1 MVGLGNIDNFI
12 GNLFLFSLFL
22 FSHLASVGLV
32 RTKGHALH
40 NTKRIVTY
48 AFAQKDTQGNTVNWV
63 RKYKL

>member
-1 MVGLGNIDNFI
+1 MVGLGNIDNFR

-40 NTKRIVTY
+40 NTKTIATF
-48 AFAQKDTQGNTVNWV
+48 AFANEDTQGNTAKFLV
-63 RKYKL
+63 